1 MLNCFKARGFT
12 LMEIIVVLA
21 VFALIGVIS
30 GRIIS
35 GVLDNQRLLADRGD
49 RLAEVQL
56 AMKILQRDVMQLNAR
71 RIRDQLGD
79 STEPLMI
86 GADGMMEFTR
96 AGWRNPLQ
104 QPRSELQRVGYIVQ
118 DDDLYRAYWSV
129 LDRPPDAEPHL
140 QKLLSGV
147 KQIEFFALDVSG
159 NEHSFWPLLGDYATD
174 PDAALA
180 GIIMRLEIE
189 PFGVVERVWA
199 VPSI

>member
-174 PDAALA
+174 PNAALA

>member
-49 RLAEVQL
+49 RLADVQL

-147 KQIEFFALDVSG
+147 NQIEFFALDVSG

-174 PDAALA
+174 PNTALA

>member
-1 MLNCFKARGFT
+1 MLNCSKARGFT

>member
-1 MLNCFKARGFT
+1 MLNCSKARGFT
-12 LMEIIVVLA
+12 LIEIIVVLA

>member
-1 MLNCFKARGFT
+1 MVNHSKAQGFT
-12 LMEIIVVLA
+12 LMEVIVVLA

-30 GRIIS
+30 GQIIS
-35 GVLDNQRLLADRGD
+35 RVLDNQRLLAERGD

-71 RIRDQLGD
+71 PIRDQLGD
-79 STEPLMI
+79 ARDPLMI

-104 QPRSELQRVGYIVQ
+104 LPRSELQRVGYILQ
-118 DDDLYRAYWSV
+118 DEDLYRAYWSV
-129 LDRPPDAEPHL
+129 LDRPPDAEPNL
-140 QKLLSGV
+140 QQLLSGV
-147 KQIEFFALDVSG
+147 KQVEFFAIDVSG

-174 PDAALA
+174 PNTALA

-189 PFGVVERVWA
+189 PFGVVERVWS
-199 VPSI
+199 VPSV

>member
-1 MLNCFKARGFT
+1 MLNCSKARGFT

-147 KQIEFFALDVSG
+147 NQIEFFALDVSG

-174 PDAALA
+174 PDTALA

>member
-1 MLNCFKARGFT
+1 MLNCSKARGFT
-12 LMEIIVVLA
+12 LIEIIVVLA

-35 GVLDNQRLLADRGD
+35 GVLDNQRLLEDRGD

>member
-1 MLNCFKARGFT
+1 MVNCFKARGFT

-21 VFALIGVIS
+21 IFALIGVIS

-174 PDAALA
+174 PNAALA

>member
-1 MLNCFKARGFT
+1 MLNCSKARGFT

-129 LDRPPDAEPHL
+129 LDRPPDAE
-140 QKLLSGV
+140 
-147 KQIEFFALDVSG
+147 QIGRASC
-159 NEHSFWPLLGDYATD
+159 
-174 PDAALA
+174 
-180 GIIMRLEIE
+180 R
-189 PFGVVERVWA
+189 ERV
-199 VPSI
+199 

>member
-1 MLNCFKARGFT
+1 MLNCSKARGFT

-30 GRIIS
+30 GQIIS

-174 PDAALA
+174 PDTALA

>member
-1 MLNCFKARGFT
+1 MVNYAKARGFT
-12 LMEIIVVLA
+12 LLEVIVVLG

-30 GRIIS
+30 GQIIS
-35 GVLDNQRLLADRGD
+35 RVLDNQRLLAERGD

-71 RIRDQLGD
+71 SIRDQLGD

-104 QPRSELQRVGYIVQ
+104 LPRAELQRVGYIVQ
-118 DDDLYRAYWSV
+118 DEDLYRAYWNV
-129 LDRPPDAEPHL
+129 LDRPPDAEPNL
-140 QKLLSGV
+140 QQLLSGV
-147 KQIEFFALDVSG
+147 QQVEFFALDVSG
-159 NEHSFWPLLGDYATD
+159 NEHSFWPLLGDYAND
-174 PDAALA
+174 PNAALA
-180 GIIMRLEIE
+180 GIIMRLELA

-199 VPSI
+199 VPSV